1 LEKNR
6 TIEIIKNKGEK
17 MNSDK
22 NIPRLLG
29 AAFLFVWVVSTLS
42 SKLLESAIGFEFGS
56 GSISEILVNI
66 SDNLALMRV
75 SILVELVNGIGTI
88 VVAVLLYVILHKQNK
103 IISLLAL
110 GWWLACVIVLA
121 VSKIG
126 SSALIPLSLEFVE
139 AGAPASSFYQTL
151 GDFLH
156 YGFDRTGYDIHFLF
170 FSLGGILWYYL
181 FYRSRVIPRVLSVWG
196 LTSMSLMLIY
206 SLVFFIAGDRS
217 LMILLA
223 IHYPFELLLG
233 LWLMVKGINSSA
245 IGSPSAKQN

>member
-1 LEKNR
+1 
-6 TIEIIKNKGEK
+6 

-29 AAFLFVWVVSTLS
+29 VAFVFVWVTSFLS

-88 VVAVLLYVILHKQNK
+88 VVAVLLYAVLHKRNK
-103 IISLLAL
+103 IISLLAW

-139 AGAPASSFYQTL
+139 AATVM
-151 GDFLH
+151 
-156 YGFDRTGYDIHFLF
+156 RTGPIPA
-170 FSLGGILWYYL
+170 ILNTQEAEGYWMK
-181 FYRSRVIPRVLSVWG
+181 PG
-196 LTSMSLMLIY
+196 PDNAQT
-206 SLVFFIAGDRS
+206 
-217 LMILLA
+217 
-223 IHYPFELLLG
+223 
-233 LWLMVKGINSSA
+233 
-245 IGSPSAKQN
+245 